1 MKRAMYIVFL
11 LSFVIGMTACNDETS
26 SSRTLLSI
34 GKPAKDNVIYFTHT
48 DNKRKIQE
56 IQDMF
61 QNKKWK
67 RNETF
72 STVNKTPDVVF
83 SIDEDSTGLPTLYV
97 TVYFHENGA
106 DAINLYGE
114 HTSLNKE
121 ELAKLIEKMSA
132 YYPKMI
138 LGLVSQ
144 ITYKQNSLILP
155 K

>member
-1 MKRAMYIVFL
+1 MKRVMYVVLL

-61 QNKKWK
+61 QHKKWK

-83 SIDEDSTGLPTLYV
+83 SIDEDNTGLPALYV
-97 TVYFHENGA
+97 TVYFHEDGA
-106 DAINLYGE
+106 DVLNLYGE
-114 HTSLNKE
+114 YTSLNKQ
-121 ELAKLIEKMSA
+121 ELAMLREKMSA

-138 LGLVSQ
+138 FGLVS
-144 ITYKQNSLILP
+144 
-155 K
+155 

>member
-1 MKRAMYIVFL
+1 MKRVMYVVLL
-11 LSFVIGMTACNDETS
+11 LSFVIGMTACNSETS

-83 SIDEDSTGLPTLYV
+83 SIDEDNKGLPTLYV
-97 TVYFHENGA
+97 TVFFHEDGA
-106 DAINLYGE
+106 DVLNLYGE
-114 HTSLNKE
+114 YTSLNKE
-121 ELAKLIEKMSA
+121 EVERLREKMSA

-138 LGLVSQ
+138 FGLVS
-144 ITYKQNSLILP
+144 
-155 K
+155 

>member
-1 MKRAMYIVFL
+1 MKRVMYVVLL

-26 SSRTLLSI
+26 SSGTLLSI

-48 DNKRKIQE
+48 DNRQKIQE

-83 SIDEDSTGLPTLYV
+83 SIDEDNTGLPTLYV
-97 TVYFHENGA
+97 TVYFHEDGA
-106 DAINLYGE
+106 DAINLFGE
-114 HTSLNKE
+114 HTTLNKE
-121 ELAKLIEKMSA
+121 ELTKLREKTSA

-138 LGLVSQ
+138 FGLVS
-144 ITYKQNSLILP
+144 
-155 K
+155 

>member
-1 MKRAMYIVFL
+1 MRRVMYVVLL

-48 DNKRKIQE
+48 DNRRKIQE

-72 STVNKTPDVVF
+72 STVNKTLDVVF
-83 SIDEDSTGLPTLYV
+83 SIDEDNAGLPALYV
-97 TVYFHENGA
+97 TVYFHEDGA
-106 DAINLYGE
+106 DVLNLYGE
-114 HTSLNKE
+114 YTSLNKQ
-121 ELAKLIEKMSA
+121 ELAMLREKMSA

-138 LGLVSQ
+138 FGLVS
-144 ITYKQNSLILP
+144 
-155 K
+155 

>member
-1 MKRAMYIVFL
+1 MKRVMCVVLL

-48 DNKRKIQE
+48 DNKRKIDD
-56 IQDMF
+56 IQTMF

-72 STVNKTPDVVF
+72 STVNKTPDLVL
-83 SIDEDSTGLPTLYV
+83 SIDEGNGGLPTLYV
-97 TVYFHENGA
+97 TLFFHENGA
-106 DAINLYGE
+106 EAINLYGE

-121 ELAKLIEKMSA
+121 ELKKLSEKMSA

-138 LGLVSQ
+138 SVLV
-144 ITYKQNSLILP
+144 
-155 K
+155 

>member
-1 MKRAMYIVFL
+1 MRRLMYVALL

-48 DNKRKIQE
+48 DNKRKIDD
-56 IQDMF
+56 IQTMF
-61 QNKKWK
+61 KNKKWK

-72 STVNKTPDVVF
+72 STVNKTPDLVF
-83 SIDEDSTGLPTLYV
+83 SIDDNKGLPTLYV
-97 TVYFHENGA
+97 TLFFHENGA

-121 ELAKLIEKMSA
+121 ELEKLSEKMSA
-132 YYPKMI
+132 YYPEMI
-138 LGLVSQ
+138 LALVS
-144 ITYKQNSLILP
+144 
-155 K
+155 

>member
-1 MKRAMYIVFL
+1 MKRVMCVVLL

-48 DNKRKIQE
+48 DNKRKIDD
-56 IQDMF
+56 IQTMF
-61 QNKKWK
+61 KNKKWK

-72 STVNKTPDVVF
+72 STVNKTPDLVF
-83 SIDEDSTGLPTLYV
+83 SIDEGDSGLPTLYV
-97 TVYFHENGA
+97 TLFFHENGA
-106 DAINLYGE
+106 EAINLYGE

-121 ELAKLIEKMSA
+121 ELKKLSEKMSA

-138 LGLVSQ
+138 SVLV
-144 ITYKQNSLILP
+144 
-155 K
+155 

>member
-1 MKRAMYIVFL
+1 MKRVMYVVLL

-34 GKPAKDNVIYFTHT
+34 GKPAKDNVIYFTHI

-83 SIDEDSTGLPTLYV
+83 SIDEDNTGLPTLYV
-97 TVYFHENGA
+97 TVYFHADGA

-114 HTSLNKE
+114 HTTLNKE
-121 ELAKLIEKMSA
+121 ELNKLREKMNA

-138 LGLVSQ
+138 SGLVS
-144 ITYKQNSLILP
+144 
-155 K
+155 